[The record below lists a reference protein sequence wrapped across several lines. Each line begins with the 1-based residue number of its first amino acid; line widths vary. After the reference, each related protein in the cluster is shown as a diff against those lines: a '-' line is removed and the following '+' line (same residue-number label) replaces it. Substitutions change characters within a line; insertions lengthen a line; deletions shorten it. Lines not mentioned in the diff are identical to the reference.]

1 MKASVRWL
9 RELVPGLDA
18 SVDEIARRL
27 THAGIE
33 VEAIE
38 EFGEG
43 TKSLVVA
50 EVVSFEPHPQR
61 AKLRLVTVKLGE
73 ETTQKVVCGAPNVP
87 DPGGLVAFAPLGSH
101 LPAVGL
107 TLTPREIGGIVS
119 EGMLCSERELGLN
132 AIASKDEDHGIL
144 ILQPGLAKAGT
155 PLREAMPEVHDH
167 ILHLG
172 LTPNR
177 PDCLGHIGLAREV
190 AALFGLSF
198 QLPAVHPAKHLAEGE
213 QVAKH
218 VSVTIEDLE
227 RCPRYGAGMVVD
239 VTVGPSPT
247 WMKYRLESLG
257 IRAISNLVDVTNL
270 LLLEYGQPMH
280 AFDLDD
286 VRGGKIIVRR
296 ATPGEKLKTL
306 DGLDRTLD
314 VDDLVIAD
322 AEGPT
327 AFAGIMGGA
336 NSEIR
341 QTTKRVLIECAYFM
355 PRGVRRAA
363 RRHGMHTESSHR
375 FERGVNHG
383 TLEAAL
389 ARATALL
396 ADLSGGK
403 AVAVPLFAGAP
414 LPAREPVRLR
424 ASRMRSLL
432 GVAVPMPEATDIL
445 KRLGFDVTE
454 THGEDDA
461 AYALVVPPPH
471 RPDIAGEA
479 DLIEEV
485 VRVRGLGTVPTVLP
499 ALRPQEPR
507 TAFDLQYRVRSA
519 AVALGLSEAITYGFV
534 SPNEIEALGLSP
546 APFKLLNPLVEQRSV
561 MRTSLLPGLLE
572 ALGRSRRHGVPDV
585 RIYTVGSRFLASDK
599 TAPLADEVPSFAAI
613 LAGSRQVV
621 LQKPTDV
628 DVYDAK
634 GIVVEI
640 VERVTQRK
648 ASVVHQPEATRAP
661 YLHPRA
667 AGHVIVEGRVVGGFG
682 VLHPDVVDKLDLG
695 AGCVVME
702 LDLRALAEVGRQ
714 RPQFKPIPVLPAA
727 TRDIALVVADEVE
740 GGVVGASIQEA
751 AGELCES
758 VELFDLFRGQGI
770 PAGHRSLAFHVV
782 YRDPKAATDPE
793 KAKTLT
799 DEEVDRRHKG
809 VVEAAQAKFG
819 ATLRA

>member
-1 MKASVRWL
+1 MKASCRWL

-18 SVDEIARRL
+18 SADEIARRL
-27 THAGIE
+27 THAGVE
-33 VEAIE
+33 VEGIA

-50 EVVSFEPHPQR
+50 EVVAFEPHPAR
-61 AKLRLVTVKLGE
+61 AKLRLVTVKLASDV
-73 ETTQKVVCGAPNVP
+73 TQKVICGAPNVP
-87 DPGGLVAFAPLGSH
+87 DPGGLVAFAPLGAH

-107 TLTPREIGGIVS
+107 TLSPRDIGGVVS

-144 ILQPGLAKAGT
+144 ILPRGLAAPGT

-167 ILHLG
+167 ILHLS

-190 AALFGLSF
+190 AALFGLPF
-198 QLPAVHPAKHLAEGE
+198 QLPAVAPAKRLDDKEDVSRHLS
-213 QVAKH
+213 VA
-218 VSVTIEDLE
+218 IDDAE
-227 RCPRYGAGMVVD
+227 RCPRYGAGLVLD
-239 VTVGPSPT
+239 AAVGPSPS
-247 WMKYRLESLG
+247 WLKYRLESLG
-257 IRAISNLVDVTNL
+257 IRSISNIVDVTNL

-286 VRGGKIIVRR
+286 VRGAKIIVRR
-296 ATPGEKLKTL
+296 AKPGEKLTTL
-306 DGLDRTLD
+306 DGVDRTLD

-327 AFAGIMGGA
+327 ALAGIMGGA
-336 NSEIR
+336 HSEIR
-341 QTTKRVLIECAYFM
+341 QTTRRVLLECAYFA
-355 PRGVRRAA
+355 PRGVRRSA

-396 ADLSGGK
+396 ADLSGGI
-403 AVAVPLFAGAP
+403 AVAAPLFAGTP
-414 LPAREPVRLR
+414 LPPREPVRLR
-424 ASRMRSLL
+424 ASRMRTLL

-445 KRLGFDVTE
+445 QRLGFDVTQ

-461 AYALVVPPPH
+461 AHALVAVPPH

-499 ALRPQEPR
+499 ALRPQRPR
-507 TAFDLQYRVRSA
+507 TAFDLQNRVRHA

-534 SPNEIEALGLSP
+534 SPDELQALGLSP

-572 ALGRSRRHGVPDV
+572 ALSRARRHGVHDV
-585 RIYTVGSRFLASDK
+585 RLFTTGARFLSSEQ
-599 TAPLADEVPSFAAI
+599 TAPLADELPSFAAI
-613 LAGSRQVV
+613 VAGSRQSV
-621 LQKPTDV
+621 LQKPVEV

-634 GIVVEI
+634 GIAVEV
-640 VERVTQRK
+640 VERVTGRI
-648 ASVVHQPEATRAP
+648 ATVVHQPESERAP
-661 YLHPRA
+661 YLHPRGA
-667 AGHVIVEGRVVGGFG
+667 AFVMVEDRIVGSFG
-682 VLHPDVVDKLDLG
+682 PLHPDVADALDLG
-695 AGCVVME
+695 GGCVVVE
-702 LDLRALAEVGRQ
+702 LDLRALGQVGSR
-714 RPQFKPIPVLPAA
+714 RPQYKPIPVLPSA
-727 TRDIALVVADEVE
+727 TRDIALVVSDDIEA
-740 GGVVGASIQEA
+740 GVVGASIREA

-758 VELFDLFRGQGI
+758 VELFDLFRGQSI

-793 KAKTLT
+793 HAKTLT
-799 DEEVDRRHKG
+799 DDDVDRRHKS
-809 VVEAAQAKFG
+809 VVEAAHKKFG